1 MLKVM
6 DAGYVYCF
14 RVILKIS
21 QATGLRD
28 PECGCSLSP
37 FNFLKAGCSGNQGEF
52 RKLNP
57 RPVRRLDRNRGQHPA
72 SSEVN
77 DDSARQD

>member
-1 MLKVM
+1 MEL
-6 DAGYVYCF
+6 GYLCCF
-14 RVILKIS
+14 RVILKKS

-37 FNFLKAGCSGNQGEF
+37 FNFLEVGYSGNHG
-52 RKLNP
+52 KSISSSSSS
-57 RPVRRLDRNRGQHPA
+57 RPVRHHDCNRGQHPA
-72 SSEVN
+72 SSEVS

>member
-1 MLKVM
+1 MGLSDCYYK
-6 DAGYVYCF
+6 
-14 RVILKIS
+14 VILKIS

-37 FNFLKAGCSGNQGEF
+37 FNFLEAGCSGNHG
-52 RKLNP
+52 KLVSSSSSS
-57 RPVRRLDRNRGQHPA
+57 RPVRCHDRNRGQHPA
-72 SSEVN
+72 SRGVS